1 MLGVTSIITRLSKKI
16 ASIFVLN
23 SIIKKEDKEVY
34 EYSFELLLSTIL
46 NLVAII
52 VIAILT
58 KRILE
63 ATFFVLGFIP
73 LRALAGGYHAD
84 THFRC
89 LLILLF
95 IFSLFLLSLVFL
107 PGKFFLVT
115 TVFMIIVSTLL
126 VFILSPV
133 ENSNRPFSEHE
144 KISLK
149 SKSRTSI
156 LVYSVIVLGLS
167 FLLTNKIFGFSLAFG
182 VFSVSVSLLASVIKN
197 RVKKGVNA

>member
-1 MLGVTSIITRLSKKI
+1 MVSIITRMTKKI
-16 ASIFVLN
+16 ASIFILQG
-23 SIIKKEDKEVY
+23 IIQEEDKEVY
-34 EYSFELLLSTIL
+34 EYSFELLFSTIL
-46 NLVAII
+46 NFAAVI
-52 VIAILT
+52 VIAIFT
-58 KRILE
+58 KRIIE
-63 ATFFVLGFIP
+63 ATIFVLGFVP

-84 THFRC
+84 SHFRC
-89 LLILLF
+89 FLILLF
-95 IFSLFLLSLVFL
+95 TFSLFLLSLGFL
-107 PGKFFLVT
+107 PGKFFLVAT
-115 TVFMIIVSTLL
+115 ILMIIISTLL

-133 ENSNRPFSEHE
+133 EDSNRPFSEHE

-156 LVYSVIVLGLS
+156 LVYSVIVLGLF